1 MTHDASAAGPTCP
14 SCGTAASGAF
24 CSQCGA
30 AVAAQCRRCEAAL
43 PPGARFCP
51 KCGTAAART
60 ATFRPGAG
68 AIASAIAVAVLAALG
83 VARWRGETPSAPP
96 PADAAPGGPGSAAP
110 PAGEATPPP
119 DISNMTPQERFDRLY
134 QRVMTATRTGDAATS
149 QRFMPMALAAYE
161 MLDSASADTRY
172 HAAMLRLHSGDAAGA
187 RALGDSIVRNDST
200 NLLGYVLLG
209 TVARFQRDTSKL
221 KRISAAF
228 MRHYDRE
235 IARDRP
241 EYTEHR
247 TAISDFRREASGKP
261 PAQTPRAGG

>member
-1 MTHDASAAGPTCP
+1 
-14 SCGTAASGAF
+14 
-24 CSQCGA
+24 
-30 AVAAQCRRCEAAL
+30 V
-43 PPGARFCP
+43 
-51 KCGTAAART
+51 AART

-83 VARWRGETPSAPP
+83 VARWRGEAPSAP
-96 PADAAPGGPGSAAP
+96 PADAAPAAPGSAAP
-110 PAGEATPPP
+110 PAGEAAPPP
-119 DISNMTPQERFDRLY
+119 DISSMTPKERFDRLY

-187 RALGDSIVRNDST
+187 RALGDSIVRKDST

-209 TVARFQRDTSKL
+209 TVARFQRDSSTL

-228 MRHYDRE
+228 LRHYDRE

-247 TAISDFRREASGKP
+247 TAISDFRREASGKAPPRTP
-261 PAQTPRAGG
+261 PAGG

>member
-1 MTHDASAAGPTCP
+1 MTHDASAAPSICP

-43 PPGARFCP
+43 PPAARFCP
-51 KCGTAAART
+51 KCGALAART
-60 ATFRPGAG
+60 ATFRPGAV

-83 VARWRGETPSAPP
+83 VARWRGEAPSAPP
-96 PADAAPGGPGSAAP
+96 ADAPAATPGAAAP
-110 PAGEATPPP
+110 PAGEAAPPP
-119 DISNMTPQERFDRLY
+119 DISRMTPQERFDRLY

-149 QRFMPMALAAYE
+149 QRFMPMALAAFE

-209 TVARFQRDTSKL
+209 TVARFQRDSSTL

-228 MRHYDRE
+228 MRRYDQE

-247 TAISDFRREASGKP
+247 TAISDFRREASAEP
-261 PAQTPRAGG
+261 PARTPRAGG

>member
-1 MTHDASAAGPTCP
+1 MTHDASAAGPICP

-51 KCGTAAART
+51 KCGAVAART

-83 VARWRGETPSAPP
+83 VARWRGEAPSAP
-96 PADAAPGGPGSAAP
+96 PADAAPATPGSAAA
-110 PAGEATPPP
+110 PAGEEAPPP
-119 DISNMTPQERFDRLY
+119 DISRMTPQERFDRLY

-209 TVARFQRDTSKL
+209 TVARFQRDSSTL

-228 MRHYDRE
+228 MRRYDRE

-247 TAISDFRREASGKP
+247 TAISDFRREASGEP
-261 PAQTPRAGG
+261 PPRTPRAGG

>member
-1 MTHDASAAGPTCP
+1 
-14 SCGTAASGAF
+14 
-24 CSQCGA
+24 
-30 AVAAQCRRCEAAL
+30 V
-43 PPGARFCP
+43 
-51 KCGTAAART
+51 AART

-68 AIASAIAVAVLAALG
+68 AIAAAIAVAALAALG
-83 VARWRGETPSAPP
+83 VARWRGEAPSAPP
-96 PADAAPGGPGSAAP
+96 AAAAPADAPMDAPGSAAP
-110 PAGEATPPP
+110 PAGEAAPAP
-119 DISNMTPQERFDRLY
+119 DISSMTPQERFDRLY
-134 QRVMTATRTGDAATS
+134 QRVMTATRSGDAATS
-149 QRFMPMALAAYE
+149 QRFMPMALAAYA

-209 TVARFQRDTSKL
+209 TVARFQRDSSTL

-247 TAISDFRREASGKP
+247 TAISDFRREASGEP
-261 PAQTPRAGG
+261 PPRTPRAGG

>member
-1 MTHDASAAGPTCP
+1 
-14 SCGTAASGAF
+14 
-24 CSQCGA
+24 
-30 AVAAQCRRCEAAL
+30 
-43 PPGARFCP
+43 
-51 KCGTAAART
+51 
-60 ATFRPGAG
+60 
-68 AIASAIAVAVLAALG
+68 VLAALG

-96 PADAAPGGPGSAAP
+96 ADAAPAAPGSAP
-110 PAGEATPPP
+110 PAGEAGPPP
-119 DISNMTPQERFDRLY
+119 DISSMTPQERFDRLY

-209 TVARFQRDTSKL
+209 TVARFQRDSSTL

-228 MRHYDRE
+228 MRHYERE

-247 TAISDFRREASGKP
+247 TAISDFQREASGKP
-261 PAQTPRAGG
+261 PARTPRAGG